1 MSRGSILRRGTNFP
15 AVGGFNQAVVLDL
28 VRRAP
33 EGISRVEIAEAS
45 GLSPQTVTNVTR
57 RLLTGGLVRE
67 AGKRIDGPG
76 KPRTI
81 LALDPQ
87 GGYAVGV
94 HLDPSVITYVVTDLE
109 GTVVTDFRTPTPRQ
123 VRPDLVVDR
132 MSTAIDEL
140 IDRVLVPRS
149 RVLGVGIAAPG
160 PIDRETGTVLDPPL
174 LVGWHAVPLRA
185 ALADRLQLPVGL
197 EKDVT
202 AAASAQLWAPAGSA
216 SPQQVFFYYGTGLGL
231 GIALDSEVVRGG
243 TANAGDIGH
252 LMVSGT
258 GPRCHCGQRGCLG
271 ENASPARMVRAA
283 ASRGVLE
290 VPERRLTLAQVDR
303 AFTRLCR
310 LADAGDPGA
319 REVVVRAARDIGR
332 GLVLVGNLL
341 DVDTVVCGGPFWDR
355 LSGVGLEQI
364 RDVVASDP
372 ARVLTHPID
381 VVETALGPDVTA
393 IGAAAMVL
401 DAVYSPR
408 PSGLLIH
415 AG

>member
-1 MSRGSILRRGTNFP
+1 MRRGTNFP

-33 EGISRVEIAEAS
+33 EGISRVEIAAAS
-45 GLSPQTVTNVTR
+45 GLSPQTVSNVTR
-57 RLLTGGLVRE
+57 RLLAGGLMRE

-81 LALDPQ
+81 LALDPR

-109 GTVVTDFRTPTPRQ
+109 GRVVTDYRTRTPRQ

-132 MSTAIDEL
+132 IATAIDEL
-140 IDRVLVPRS
+140 IDRVQVPRS

-160 PIDRETGTVLDPPL
+160 PIDRDSGTVLDPPL
-174 LVGWHAVPLRA
+174 LAGWHRMPLRA
-185 ALADRLQLPVGL
+185 ALADRLGLPVGL

-202 AAASAQLWAPAGSA
+202 AAVSAQLWAPAGSA
-216 SPQQVFFYYGTGLGL
+216 ARQQVFFYYGTGLGL
-231 GIALDSEVVRGG
+231 GIALDGEVVRGG

-252 LMVSGT
+252 LMVSGV

-271 ENASPARMVRAA
+271 ENASPAQMVRAA
-283 ASRGVLE
+283 GRRGVIDL
-290 VPERRLTLAQVDR
+290 PERALTLAQVDR

-310 LADAGDPGA
+310 AAESGDAQA

-341 DVDTVVCGGPFWDR
+341 DIDTVVCGGPFWDR

-364 RDVVASDP
+364 RDVVGADP
-372 ARVLTHPID
+372 ARVLTHPIN
-381 VVETALGPDVTA
+381 VVGTALGPDVTA

-408 PSGLLIH
+408 PAGLLIDVR
-415 AG
+415 